1 MRLRVPLSVVLLAA
15 ALVGF
20 GGSTAAS
27 ARPRKASATGWED
40 QFDSHRLDPRRWVIA
55 NGYAPGYIANNH
67 RGYMTPDNV
76 WLQDGYLVLRV
87 TQQIGTVDSN
97 TSAVVSYGGA
107 VYTKGNYPYGTYEW
121 RMRMSTVAEA
131 PELPGTGDV
140 TGSVSAGFVYTSNS
154 ETEIDFEYSGTQF
167 NTLLM
172 TNWHNLNPASEPS
185 PAYSTHSSAP
195 LFGITENFHTYKFV
209 WTSSSI
215 TYSVDDVVQ
224 AVHTTNVPSAP
235 AAVVVN
241 HWGTNSR
248 YFGGAASVGVTR
260 YLYVD
265 WVRYTPL
272 P

>member
-1 MRLRVPLSVVLLAA
+1 MRVQIPLSVVLFAA
-15 ALVGF
+15 ALLCSGPV
-20 GGSTAAS
+20 STAS
-27 ARPRKASATGWED
+27 AAPRRAPAGWDD
-40 QFDSHRLDPRRWVIA
+40 QFDSHRLDPRRWVVA

-76 WLQDGYLVLRV
+76 WLQDGFLVLRL
-87 TQQIGTVDSN
+87 TQQTGQVDSN
-97 TSAVVSYGGA
+97 ASGVLSFGGA
-107 VYTKGNYPYGTYEW
+107 IFTKSAYSYGTYEW
-121 RMRMSTVAEA
+121 RMRMSTVAES

-140 TGSVSAGFVYTSNS
+140 TGSVSAGFIYANNS

-167 NTLLM
+167 NTLIM

-185 PAYSTHSSAP
+185 PVYSTSSSAP

-209 WTSSSI
+209 WTPAGI
-215 TYSVDDVVQ
+215 TYYVDDVVS
-224 AVHTTNVPSAP
+224 AVHVTNIPSAP
-235 AAVVVN
+235 APMVVN

-260 YLYVD
+260 YVYVD